1 MHALQPAIFA
11 RLAIALRERVH
22 STPCLCHRAS
32 HGPSSSSPAGRII
45 ARSMSFA
52 DGDSL
57 DGWHLPAA
65 TNLPGAALL
74 GDPFGGLEEG
84 LALAAGSAPD
94 TDISAGIHSFF
105 DGSPWFE
112 GGAHGGGAPPDL
124 QRAPGQQPAG
134 FLGSEE
140 FPLRAASDATQVV
153 WRCLGGCAQPCSRC
167 ESGAEQEWCKYN
179 HSDSR
184 TLPLHLRPGACLL
197 RRRRRWATT
206 SWWASEEL
214 RTERCV

>member
-1 MHALQPAIFA
+1 
-11 RLAIALRERVH
+11 
-22 STPCLCHRAS
+22 
-32 HGPSSSSPAGRII
+32 
-45 ARSMSFA
+45 MSFTGA
-52 DGDSL
+52 SL
-57 DGWHLPAA
+57 DGWQLPAFSSP
-65 TNLPGAALL
+65 PGVAELLL
-74 GDPFGGLEEG
+74 GEPFGGLDEG
-84 LALAAGSAPD
+84 LALAAGSSYDANLSSGFLDGAPWLE
-94 TDISAGIHSFF
+94 T
-105 DGSPWFE
+105 
-112 GGAHGGGAPPDL
+112 GAHAHAEEQVAAVGQDHLDVAPVHVL
-124 QRAPGQQPAG
+124 AGPGVDTTSAA
-134 FLGSEE
+134 
-140 FPLRAASDATQVV
+140 LRPGVDE